1 MVRFIPHRDE
11 RYFSLIFYVQQDED
25 VYNERDRIKKIS
37 ADDTRGQAVVLKDL
51 TKVKKVFFFFF
62 FED

>member
-1 MVRFIPHRDE
+1 M
-11 RYFSLIFYVQQDED
+11 QQDED

-51 TKVKKVFFFFF
+51 TKVKKSVFFFF